1 MLVTYNVTH
10 KTLKTISMGLI
21 MENRKLGKTGIKV
34 SILGFGAMRLPTI
47 KVGENAIKHEE
58 AIKLIR
64 KGIDAGINHVDT
76 AYNYHDY
83 ESEIVVGKAL
93 KDGYREKVTLSTK
106 SPVWHEDFK
115 ETEHFDKYLNDSL
128 KKLDVEYIDIY
139 FLHALGK
146 KRWDEKIKPLKILE
160 EGKKAKEDGRIKFFG
175 FSFHD
180 DANVAREIIDS
191 EAFDVML
198 IQYNILDDQY
208 ESVIKYAADKGL
220 GVFVMGPVGGG
231 RLSGNP
237 PKELQP
243 LLTKGRTNYTDLAF
257 KYVWSNPN
265 VSVALSGMGSEE
277 MLNDNIAIANDK
289 ETTLTREERINT
301 KKIESKFK
309 ELTDLICTSCNYC
322 MPCPNEVNI
331 SFIFR
336 SMIMHQIYGQQDQGK
351 LYYSKIGTKDWPPGK
366 QADAC
371 IECGECEPKCPQKIP
386 IIDQLKKSH
395 KILAG

>member
-1 MLVTYNVTH
+1 
-10 KTLKTISMGLI
+10 
-21 MENRKLGKTGIKV
+21 MEKRKLGKTGIETT
-34 SILGFGAMRLPTI
+34 ILGFGAMRLPTI
-47 KVGENAIKHEE
+47 EEGNPKIKEDVAIK
-58 AIKLIR
+58 IIR
-64 KGIDAGINHVDT
+64 KAIDAGVNHVDT

-83 ESEIVVGKAL
+83 ESEIILGKAL
-93 KDGYREKVTLSTK
+93 KNGYREKVTLSTK

-115 ETEHFDKYLNDSL
+115 ETEHFDKYLNESL

-139 FLHALGK
+139 FLHALRK
-146 KRWDEKIKPLKILE
+146 QRWDEKIIPLKILE
-160 EGKKAKEDGRIKFFG
+160 EGKKAKKDGRIKFFG

-180 DANVAREIIDS
+180 DPNNAREMIDS

-198 IQYNILDDQY
+198 IQYNILDDQF
-208 ESVIKYAADKGL
+208 EPIIKYAADKGL
-220 GVFVMGPVGGG
+220 GVLVMGPVGGG

-243 LLTKGRTNYTDLAF
+243 LLTKGRTNFTDLAF

-265 VSVALSGMGSEE
+265 VSVALSGMSNEE
-277 MLNDNIAIANDK
+277 QVDDNLAIATAR

-301 KKIESKFK
+301 KKIETKFK

-336 SMIMHQIYGQQDQGK
+336 SMIMAQIYGQEERGK
-351 LYYSKIGTKDWPPGK
+351 LYYSKIGEKNWPPGSR
-366 QADAC
+366 ADAC

-386 IIDQLKKSH
+386 IIDQLKAAHDLLKS
-395 KILAG
+395 

>member
-1 MLVTYNVTH
+1 MQ
-10 KTLKTISMGLI
+10 
-21 MENRKLGKTGIKV
+21 NRPLGKTGIKT
-34 SILGFGAMRLPTI
+34 SILGFGAMRLPTL
-47 KVGENAIKHEE
+47 KVGENAIKHDE

-64 KGIDAGINHVDT
+64 KGIDAGITYVDT

-115 ETEHFDKYLNDSL
+115 ETEHFDKYLNESL

-146 KRWDEKIKPLKILE
+146 KRWDEKVIPLKLLE

-180 DANVAREIIDS
+180 DANNAREIIDS
-191 EAFDVML
+191 EAFDIML
-198 IQYNILDDQY
+198 IQYNILDDKF
-208 ESVIKYAADKGL
+208 ESIIKYAADKGL
-220 GVFVMGPVGGG
+220 GVLVMGPVGGG

-243 LLTKGRTNYTDLAF
+243 LLTKGRTNFTDLAF

-265 VSVALSGMGSEE
+265 VSVALSGMGSDE
-277 MLNDNIAIANDK
+277 MLDDNIAIAKSK
-289 ETTLTREERINT
+289 EITLTRDERINT
-301 KKIESKFK
+301 KKIEAKFN

-322 MPCPNEVNI
+322 MPCPEEVNI

-336 SMIMHQIYGQQDQGK
+336 SMIMAQVYGQEERGK
-351 LYYSKIGTKDWPPGK
+351 DYYSKIGTKDWPPGK
-366 QADAC
+366 RSDAC

-386 IIDQLKKSH
+386 IIEQLKKANE
-395 KILAG
+395 ILT